1 MVLVCNYVD
10 KRHTMSYNIHDCSFA
25 WDESKNNWLKTHR
38 NICFEDI
45 IRAMAEGLYEVRENL
60 SENHPGQT
68 VYIIRIGGYAWVVP
82 FNHEGDKIILK
93 TAFPCRKINREFTD
107 ESIV

>member
-1 MVLVCNYVD
+1 
-10 KRHTMSYNIHDCSFA
+10 MSYAIHDCSFM

-45 IRAMAEGLYEVRENL
+45 IRIIAEGLYEVRENV
-60 SENHPGQT
+60 SEKHQGQMIFI
-68 VYIIRIGGYAWVVP
+68 VRIGGYAWVVP
-82 FNHEGDKIILK
+82 FNHEAGKLFLK
-93 TAFPCRKINREFTD
+93 TAFPCRKINREFIS